1 MCIHLHQLI
10 HSETLGKLAVEADGE
25 IDYILPQDILY
36 MYRDEKVTK
45 IIT

>member
-1 MCIHLHQLI
+1 ML
-10 HSETLGKLAVEADGE
+10 EAIGE

-45 IIT
+45 LLFKLLLTKITM